1 MILKNFIVKN
11 RKTVDN
17 FFFFFALIISKSDL
31 SSINKRSINL
41 YLKFSL
47 NKIQKLYPKPLLINR
62 LISRIF
68 VIFFRRSLNDNK
80 KNWPFISFYY
90 WCAAVQAEKT
100 NKRNL
105 DSRLQ
110 SPVVVIVATLERI
123 HKTKCFFFLF

>member
-41 YLKFSL
+41 YLKFSV

-68 VIFFRRSLNDNK
+68 VIF
-80 KNWPFISFYY
+80 
-90 WCAAVQAEKT
+90 
-100 NKRNL
+100 L
-105 DSRLQ
+105 DGR
-110 SPVVVIVATLERI
+110 
-123 HKTKCFFFLF
+123 

>member
-17 FFFFFALIISKSDL
+17 FFFFFALTISKSDL
-31 SSINKRSINL
+31 RSINKRSINL
-41 YLKFSL
+41 YLKFSV

-80 KNWPFISFYY
+80 KTDLLSPFTTDALLSK
-90 WCAAVQAEKT
+90 QKKQT
-100 NKRNL
+100 N
-105 DSRLQ
+105 
-110 SPVVVIVATLERI
+110 ATLI
-123 HKTKCFFFLF
+123 QGYKVQ